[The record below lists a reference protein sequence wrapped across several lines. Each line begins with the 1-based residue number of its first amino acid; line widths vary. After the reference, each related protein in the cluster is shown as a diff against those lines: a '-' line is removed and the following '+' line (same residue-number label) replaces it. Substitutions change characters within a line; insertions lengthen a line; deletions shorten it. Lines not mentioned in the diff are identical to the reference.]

1 MADDPRA
8 KRWAGGLIVSCQPL
22 EGGAMDHDETVVAM
36 ALAAQAGGATALR
49 IEGAA
54 RVRQVVA
61 RVGIPVVGIV
71 KRDLA
76 DSAVRIT
83 PLLEDVDALCA
94 AGAAVVAVDATQ
106 RLRPVPV
113 AALLQRIRQGQCLAM
128 ADCSCLT
135 DGLAARD
142 LGFDWVGSTLSGY
155 TADTLCA
162 DDSPPDWALIRQL
175 SQQGCWVVAEGRLRT
190 PAQASQALRE
200 GARAVTVGS
209 AITRVEHITSWFA
222 QALSPPVPDAGA

>member
-1 MADDPRA
+1 MG
-8 KRWAGGLIVSCQPL
+8 WTGGLIVSCQPL
-22 EGGAMDHDETVVAM
+22 EGSAMDSDDIVVAM
-36 ALAAQAGGATALR
+36 ALAAQAGGASALR

-61 RVGIPVVGIV
+61 QVSIPVVGIV

-76 DSAVRIT
+76 DSPVRIT
-83 PLLEDVDALCA
+83 PLLDDVDALCV

-113 AALLQRIRQGQCLAM
+113 AALLERIKQGHCLAM
-128 ADCSCLT
+128 ADCSCLA
-135 DGLAARD
+135 DGLLARD

-155 TADTLCA
+155 TAGTLCA
-162 DDSPPDWALIRQL
+162 DNSPPDWALIRQL

-190 PAQASQALRE
+190 PADAAQALRE

-209 AITRVEHITSWFA
+209 AITRVEHITSWFV

>member
-1 MADDPRA
+1 MANA
-8 KRWAGGLIVSCQPL
+8 GWAQRWAGGLIVSCQPL
-22 EGGAMDHDETVVAM
+22 AGSAMDRDEIVVAM
-36 ALAAQAGGATALR
+36 ALAAQAGGAGALR
-49 IEGAA
+49 IEGAS
-54 RVRQVVA
+54 RVQQVVA
-61 RVGIPVVGIV
+61 QVGIPVVGIV

-83 PLLEDVDALCA
+83 PLLDDVDALCA

-106 RLRPVPV
+106 RVRPVPV
-113 AALLQRIRQGQCLAM
+113 ALLLQRIRQGQCDAM
-128 ADCSCLT
+128 ADCASLS
-135 DGLAARD
+135 DGLAARE

-155 TADTLCA
+155 TAETWCA
-162 DDSPPDWALIRQL
+162 EDSPPDWALVRDL

-190 PAQASQALRE
+190 PAQAAQALRE

-222 QALSPPVPDAGA
+222 QAVSRPGSDAGS

>member
-1 MADDPRA
+1 MADALWSRP
-8 KRWAGGLIVSCQPL
+8 WAGGLIVSCQPL
-22 EGGAMDHDETVVAM
+22 DGGAMNQDEIVVAM
-36 ALAAQAGGATALR
+36 ALAAEAGGATALR
-49 IEGAA
+49 IEGAV
-54 RVRQVVA
+54 RVQKVVA
-61 RVGIPVVGIV
+61 RVGIPVLGIV
-71 KRDLA
+71 KRELA

-83 PLLEDVDALCA
+83 PLLDDVDALCA

-113 AALLQRIRQGQCLAM
+113 AALLQRIRQGQRLAM

-155 TADTLCA
+155 TAETLCA
-162 DDSPPDWALIRQL
+162 HDSPPDWTLVRQL

-190 PAQASQALRE
+190 PSHAAQALRE

-222 QALSPPVPDAGA
+222 QALRQQMPDAGA

>member
-1 MADDPRA
+1 MANA
-8 KRWAGGLIVSCQPL
+8 GWAQRWAGGLIVSCQPL
-22 EGGAMDHDETVVAM
+22 AGSAMDSDDIVVAM
-36 ALAAQAGGATALR
+36 AMAAQAGGASALR
-49 IEGAA
+49 IEGVA

-61 RVGIPVVGIV
+61 QVSVPVVGIV

-83 PLLEDVDALCA
+83 PLLDDVDALCA

-106 RLRPVPV
+106 RQRPVPV
-113 AALLQRIRQGQCLAM
+113 AALLQRIKDGHCLAM
-128 ADCSCLT
+128 ADCSSLA

-142 LGFDWVGSTLSGY
+142 LGFDWVGTTLSGY

-190 PAQASQALRE
+190 PAHATQALRE

-209 AITRVEHITSWFA
+209 AITRVEHITSWFV
-222 QALSPPVPDAGA
+222 QALSPSVPDAGT

>member
-1 MADDPRA
+1 MADA
-8 KRWAGGLIVSCQPL
+8 GWVQRWAGGLIVSCQPL
-22 EGGAMDHDETVVAM
+22 EGSAMDSDDIVVAM
-36 ALAAQAGGATALR
+36 ALAAQAGGANALR

-61 RVGIPVVGIV
+61 QVSIPVVGIV

-83 PLLEDVDALCA
+83 PLLDDVDALCA

-113 AALLQRIRQGQCLAM
+113 AALLERIKQGHCLAM
-128 ADCSCLT
+128 ADCSCLA
-135 DGLAARD
+135 DGLFARD

-162 DDSPPDWALIRQL
+162 DNSPPDWVLIRQL

-190 PAQASQALRE
+190 PAHAAQALRE

-209 AITRVEHITSWFA
+209 AITRVEHITSWFV
-222 QALSPPVPDAGA
+222 QALNPPVPDAGA

>member
-1 MADDPRA
+1 MG
-8 KRWAGGLIVSCQPL
+8 WTGGLIVSCQPL
-22 EGGAMDHDETVVAM
+22 EGSAMDSDDIVVAM
-36 ALAAQAGGATALR
+36 ALAAQAGGASALR

-61 RVGIPVVGIV
+61 QVSIPVVGIV

-76 DSAVRIT
+76 DSPVRIT
-83 PLLEDVDALCA
+83 PLLDDVDALCV

-113 AALLQRIRQGQCLAM
+113 AALLERIKQGHCLAM
-128 ADCSCLT
+128 ADCSCLA
-135 DGLAARD
+135 DGLLARD

-155 TADTLCA
+155 TSDTLCA
-162 DDSPPDWALIRQL
+162 DNSPPDWALIRHL

-190 PAQASQALRE
+190 PADAAQALRE

-209 AITRVEHITSWFA
+209 AITRVEHITSWFV

>member
-1 MADDPRA
+1 MADA
-8 KRWAGGLIVSCQPL
+8 GWVQRWAGGLIVSCQPL
-22 EGGAMDHDETVVAM
+22 AGSAMDSDDIVVAM
-36 ALAAQAGGATALR
+36 ALAAQAGGASALR

-61 RVGIPVVGIV
+61 QVSIPVVGIV

-76 DSAVRIT
+76 DSPVRIT
-83 PLLEDVDALCA
+83 PLLDDVDALCA

-113 AALLQRIRQGQCLAM
+113 AALLQRIKHSHCLAM
-128 ADCSCLT
+128 ADCSSLA

-142 LGFDWVGSTLSGY
+142 LGFDWVGTTLSGY

-162 DDSPPDWALIRQL
+162 DDSPPDWPLIHQL
-175 SQQGCWVVAEGRLRT
+175 SQRGCWVVAEGRLRT
-190 PAQASQALRE
+190 PAHAAQALRE

-209 AITRVEHITSWFA
+209 AITRVEHITSWFV
-222 QALSPPVPDAGA
+222 QALSPPVPYAGA

>member
-1 MADDPRA
+1 MG
-8 KRWAGGLIVSCQPL
+8 WTGGLIVSCQPL
-22 EGGAMDHDETVVAM
+22 EGSAMDHDEIVIAM
-36 ALAAQAGGATALR
+36 ALAAQAGGASALR

-61 RVGIPVVGIV
+61 QVSIPVVGIV
-71 KRDLA
+71 KRDLD
-76 DSAVRIT
+76 DSPVRIT
-83 PLLEDVDALCA
+83 PLLDDVDALCA

-113 AALLQRIRQGQCLAM
+113 AALLQRIKHSHCLAM
-128 ADCSCLT
+128 ADCSCLA

-142 LGFDWVGSTLSGY
+142 LGFDWVGTTLSGY

-162 DDSPPDWALIRQL
+162 DDSPPDWPLIHQL
-175 SQQGCWVVAEGRLRT
+175 SQRGCWVVAEGRLRT
-190 PAQASQALRE
+190 PAHAAQALRE

-209 AITRVEHITSWFA
+209 AITRVEHITSWFV
-222 QALSPPVPDAGA
+222 QALSPPVPHAGA